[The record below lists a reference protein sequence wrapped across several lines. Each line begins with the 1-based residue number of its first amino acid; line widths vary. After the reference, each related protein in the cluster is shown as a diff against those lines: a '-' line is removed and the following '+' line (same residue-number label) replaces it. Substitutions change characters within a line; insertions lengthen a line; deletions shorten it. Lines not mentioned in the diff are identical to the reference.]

1 MSKQK
6 VPSSINKTVRFGLGV
21 LLFMGG
27 VNHFIHPEFYN
38 PWIFDFL
45 PKYWTNII
53 VGGVEVIIAL
63 LLFSSK
69 NSKVGGLA
77 FCVLMVLFLPIH
89 FLDLFKDPPYI
100 GVLPI
105 AIGRFLFQFVLI
117 ALGYFIAKGKLP
129 MSYK

>member
-1 MSKQK
+1 MSNQK
-6 VPSSINKTVRFGLGV
+6 IPPSINKTVRYGLGV

-27 VNHFIHPEFYN
+27 VNHYLHPEFYN

-45 PKYWTNII
+45 PKYWINILI
-53 VGGVEVIIAL
+53 GCVEVIIAL
-63 LLFSSK
+63 LLFSSSYYK
-69 NSKVGGLA
+69 IGGLS
-77 FCVLMVLFLPIH
+77 FCILMILFLPIH

-100 GVLPI
+100 GVMPI

-117 ALGYFIAKGKLP
+117 ALGYFIGKDKLP